1 LRVGAPPLRALCEH
15 FKDRSA
21 ASITPEEATAW
32 IQSLVTAKRSA
43 RVVKKTWLNAATTIY
58 RWATAHKHVSRNPF
72 ADVKVT
78 VPKKRSVRDTPA
90 FYTSEWRT
98 ILKASLAIT
107 DISTPDERCKRWV
120 PWLCAYTGA
129 RSGEI
134 TQLRGGDV
142 IKRDGIHAIQ
152 ITPSA
157 GTVKSGRAHVVPL
170 HEHLIA
176 QGFLKF
182 VVRYGNGPLFYNPN
196 PSKRSAASAADPTK
210 QKKPRAAQ
218 ARQRLAKWVRSLGVT
233 DTNIG
238 PNHAWRHLF
247 KRLANRADISERMSD
262 AITGHAPKS
271 EGARYGA
278 PTIED
283 MAAALKRFPRYKLK

>member
-1 LRVGAPPLRALCEH
+1 M
-15 FKDRSA
+15 
-21 ASITPEEATAW
+21 
-32 IQSLVTAKRSA
+32 TAKRSA
-43 RVVKKTWLNAATTIY
+43 RVVKKTWLNAVNTIY
-58 RWATAHKHVSRNPF
+58 RWAAAHKHVSRNPF
-72 ADVKVT
+72 ADVNVT
-78 VPKKRSVRDTPA
+78 VPKKRSGRDTLA
-90 FYTSEWRT
+90 FHTSEAQT
-98 ILKASLAIT
+98 ILEAALAIKDT
-107 DISTPDERCKRWV
+107 STPDERCKRWV

-134 TQLRGGDV
+134 TQLRGADV
-142 IKRDGIHAIQ
+142 TERDGIHAIQ
-152 ITPSA
+152 ITPNA
-157 GTVKSGRAHVVPL
+157 GTVKSGKARIVPL

-182 VVRYGNGPLFYNPN
+182 VARHGNGPLFYNPN
-196 PSKRSAASAADPTK
+196 PSKRSATSAADPTK

-247 KRLANRADISERMSD
+247 KRIAARAGITERMSD
-262 AITGHAPKS
+262 TITGHAHKS

-283 MAAALKRFPRYKLK
+283 MAAALKRFPRYKLKGR